1 MKLDSTTIV
10 GVIGAGTMGR
20 GIAQVAASNGHQ
32 VIISDANEVT
42 LSNCKKSLSETF
54 EKLIAKKKISKEE
67 SEQILSR
74 ISYATNLES
83 HATCGIIIEAIIE
96 DLGIKKQLFTSLEAI
111 VKDTCVLATNTSSL
125 SIASLSAACKKKER
139 VIGIHFFNPAPLMA
153 LVEIVP
159 SLLTNQTITESV
171 VELISSWN
179 KKTVLAK
186 DTPGFIVNRIARPY
200 YGEALRIYEES
211 IGSFQEI
218 DAAMKQLGSFRMGP
232 FELMDFIGNDINL
245 SVTETVFKEF
255 FFDPRYKPSF
265 TQKRNVEA
273 GLLGRKTGRG
283 FYNYTDS
290 NVNEVSQNISFDKER
305 GEIIFLRILAMLIN
319 EAADALYLGIASRD
333 DIDSAMTLGVNYPKG
348 LLRWCDEVG
357 LDTIVGVLDA
367 LYEDYREDRYRASVL
382 LRRKAKEKSNFYS

>member
-1 MKLDSTTIV
+1 
-10 GVIGAGTMGR
+10 
-20 GIAQVAASNGHQ
+20 
-32 VIISDANEVT
+32 
-42 LSNCKKSLSETF
+42 
-54 EKLIAKKKISKEE
+54 
-67 SEQILSR
+67 
-74 ISYATNLES
+74 
-83 HATCGIIIEAIIE
+83 
-96 DLGIKKQLFTSLEAI
+96 
-111 VKDTCVLATNTSSL
+111 
-125 SIASLSAACKKKER
+125 
-139 VIGIHFFNPAPLMA
+139 MA

-232 FELMDFIGNDINL
+232 FELMDFIGNDINF

-305 GEIIFLRILAMLIN
+305 GEVIFLRILAMLIN